1 MARNITFTLIVFA
14 SLLTACSEK
23 PPAPAEARAESAGEA
38 LKNDSRAIAERFA
51 AQKAATDAN
60 FQQES
65 ARAERARFVDALTVI
80 AQRWPDAF
88 AEVGRT
94 GRSDLAPAIKKL
106 EAIKAEVDA
115 AAVSDCTGQ
124 ARATLSASMGM
135 VIDTYNQFRQATGN
149 ADDSMQQKLQQ
160 AAEKFRDYEKQVGAC
175 R

>member
-1 MARNITFTLIVFA
+1 MTRNITFTLIVFA
-14 SLLTACSEK
+14 TLLMACGEK
-23 PPAPAEARAESAGEA
+23 PPAPVETRVETAGEA

-51 AQKAATDAN
+51 AQKAATDVN

-106 EAIKAEVDA
+106 DAIKADVDA
-115 AAVSDCTGQ
+115 AAVNDCTGQ
-124 ARATLSASMGM
+124 ARVALSASMGM
-135 VIDTYNQFRQATGN
+135 VIETYNQFRQSTGN